1 MTHTG
6 NSKSRF
12 GHSSGN
18 PRLGLKVIFASIWV
32 FFSLPVLAQNEVFL
46 TMDPTT
52 TNPTIVSEPS
62 AANVLV
68 FRSLDYV
75 NTPPAPQAY
84 VLIFETGFVGKYQ
97 TTGGFT
103 TGNITPIGV
112 MFQSEA
118 GTYSIPGGGPVPT
131 QEVRIKLLT
140 GTGIVHPQEGYKY
153 SVLMGG
159 KVLDPRVVPR

>member
-1 MTHTG
+1 M
-6 NSKSRF
+6 SVF
-12 GHSSGN
+12 GHSTRKPGRLSES
-18 PRLGLKVIFASIWV
+18 PRFGPAAIFISIWV
-32 FFSLPVLAQNEVFL
+32 LFSMPAQAQNEVFL

-52 TNPTIVSEPS
+52 TNPTVVSEPS

-103 TGNITPIGV
+103 AGNITPIGV

-118 GTYSIPGGGPVPT
+118 GTYPIPGGGPVPT

-140 GTGIVHPQEGYKY
+140 GTGIVHPAEGYKY